1 MKDSPGKTMLASD
14 ALSQGYIKNSKPEF
28 DENRLI
34 HHVHF
39 VILNLLISNR
49 HLEQFKE
56 ETPKNLN
63 FANPTKVHY

>member
-1 MKDSPGKTMLASD
+1 MLASD
-14 ALSQGYIKNSKPEF
+14 ALSQGYIKNSKPVF